1 MLVPMDLPQDPA
13 VRHVYGDL
21 AAPVTVVELGDLECP
36 HCRASAPVLRE
47 LVDTSD
53 GLVRLVWRHFPLFEV
68 HPHALTAALAAEAA
82 GTVGLF
88 WAMHDLLL
96 AHQDHLTDPDLR
108 AYARELGIDPSTVTG
123 DAAQVHAPAVEA
135 DYVAGLG
142 IGARAT
148 PTVLVG
154 ERRFEGEVDLASLR
168 AAVAEAARAAGVA
181 VPATSSAAAE
191 PAGRASRFGL
201 GRFRAAPQEIVLTDR
216 PATDLPV
223 DACLPTRTGVDA
235 PTRKDPA

>member
-1 MLVPMDLPQDPA
+1 MDLPKDPA
-13 VRHVYGDL
+13 LRHVYGDL
-21 AAPVTVVELGDLECP
+21 AAPVTVVEFGDLECP

-96 AHQDHLTDPDLR
+96 ARQDRLTDPDLR
-108 AYARELGIDPSTVTG
+108 AYARELGIDPSLVTG

-135 DYVAGLG
+135 DYVAALG

-154 ERRFEGEVDLASLR
+154 ERRFEGEADLASLR
-168 AAVAEAARAAGVA
+168 GAVAEAASAAGLA
-181 VPATSSAAAE
+181 VPDAWSATAD
-191 PAGRASRFGL
+191 PGVRTGRFGRP
-201 GRFRAAPQEIVLTDR
+201 RFRSAPQEIVLTER
-216 PATDLPV
+216 PSTDLPV
-223 DACLPTRTGVDA
+223 DACLPTRTTADT
-235 PTRKDPA
+235 PSRTEPA

>member
-1 MLVPMDLPQDPA
+1 MDLDEEPA

-21 AAPVTVVELGDLECP
+21 AAPVTVVEFGDLECP

-82 GTVGLF
+82 GTQGLF

-96 AHQDHLTDPDLR
+96 THQDRLTDPDLR
-108 AYARELGIDPSTVTG
+108 AYARELGIDPSLVTG

-135 DYVAGLG
+135 DYLAALG

-154 ERRFEGEVDLASLR
+154 ERRFEGEADLGSLR
-168 AAVAEAARAAGVA
+168 RAVAEVARAAGLA
-181 VPATSSAAAE
+181 VPDGWDAAAE
-191 PAGRASRFGL
+191 PAGRTGRFGL
-201 GRFRAAPQEIVLTDR
+201 GRSRSAPQEIALTER
-216 PATDLPV
+216 PDVDPPV
-223 DACLPTRTGVDA
+223 DACLPTQTASDTPTG
-235 PTRKDPA
+235 KDPA